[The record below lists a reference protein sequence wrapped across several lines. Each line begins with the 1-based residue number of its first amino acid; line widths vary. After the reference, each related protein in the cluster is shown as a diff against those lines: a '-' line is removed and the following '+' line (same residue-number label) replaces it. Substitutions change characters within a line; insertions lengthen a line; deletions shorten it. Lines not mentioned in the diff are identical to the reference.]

1 MPDGGER
8 TGDVGR
14 ARGRPAAG
22 ADRAGRSPRRIA
34 VALAALAIA
43 SSALVALASLA
54 EGCGGAREPRP
65 RATVPS
71 NPAAAAD
78 IAEIREAWG
87 DLSER
92 SRDEL
97 RLKIERFLERHPND
111 GAAPLARVYLTFFH
125 LDDGDLAGADRELA
139 ALDRLP
145 PGSTR
150 DFADVARAEALRL
163 HGRPVEAFEK
173 MRPLAG
179 KLVDPDARERF
190 LEEVTLDAIAARR
203 DYEAIAYMDAWVRN
217 ANEDNRDHARSVV
230 AAALQK
236 LPPEVLEGTLRA
248 MRASSGTAG
257 YGAEIQKMIAARLAQ
272 VAVDRGDTRLAQW
285 LVDPDAGAAVL
296 GVDAGLV
303 VGELATRNHGITE
316 VHGRTIGLILPTGSS
331 ELRDTAA
338 EITRGV
344 AWALDMPRTTPGAG
358 DETRLVTR
366 DDGGRLDRIESVL
379 EDVAGDGAAVIIA
392 GFEPAAAD
400 RATLWAERSL
410 VPVISLA
417 APRAARP
424 SSWAFSIGTADEV
437 VLGALVD
444 ALAAR
449 RESKV
454 AVVSDDLTLPDVS
467 RVFASRP
474 KMTTFQPASCDLD
487 LPHAGESHFPLAAW
501 ERAGFRTWLVS
512 GPAPC
517 AREVLRE
524 VGALRGG
531 LVALTLD
538 ATGRYDEG
546 IASRLISAAAGLIP
560 VVAPA
565 RETQRQRGAK
575 PAAPAAPAPAALDPD
590 VQRFIASFG
599 ATPTWETA
607 LGRDAAMIARSAVA
621 RLPLDATDVLAEVA
635 RRRQLARD
643 AVLAARPRL
652 WTTEASAID
661 PASHRL
667 PRTIRVVDLPSR

>member
-1 MPDGGER
+1 M
-8 TGDVGR
+8 TS
-14 ARGRPAAG
+14 
-22 ADRAGRSPRRIA
+22 RSPRARRLAVLAVVLAGVA
-34 VALAALAIA
+34 VAGAGAMNT
-43 SSALVALASLA
+43 
-54 EGCGGAREPRP
+54 GCGGARAPRP
-65 RATVPS
+65 KATVPS
-71 NPAAAAD
+71 DPSAAAD

-97 RLKIERFLERHPND
+97 RLKVERFLERHADD
-111 GAAPLARVYLTFFH
+111 GAAPLARVYLTFFC

-139 ALDRLP
+139 KLEQLP

-150 DFADVARAEALRL
+150 DFAEVARAQSFRM
-163 HGRPVEAFEK
+163 HGRPAEAFELL
-173 MRPLAG
+173 RPLAG

-190 LEEVTLDAIAARR
+190 LEEVARDAIAAHR
-203 DYEAIAYMDAWVRN
+203 DYEAVAYMDAWVRN
-217 ANEDNRDHARSVV
+217 ANEDNRERARAEV

-236 LPPEVLEGTLRA
+236 LPPEVLEATLRA
-248 MRASSGTAG
+248 MRGSTGTAG
-257 YGAEIQKMIAARLAQ
+257 YGPEIQKMIAARLAQ

-285 LVDPDAGAAVL
+285 LVDPDAGTAVL

-303 VGELATRNHGITE
+303 VSELATRNHGITE
-316 VHGRTIGLILPTGSS
+316 IRGRTVGLVLPTGTS

-344 AWALDMPRTTPGAG
+344 AWALELPRTVQGAG
-358 DETRLVTR
+358 DDTRLVTR

-379 EDVAGDGAAVIIA
+379 DDAAGDGAAVIIA
-392 GFEPAAAD
+392 GFDPATAD
-400 RATLWAERSL
+400 RVVRWSERSQ
-410 VPVISLA
+410 VPVIGLA
-417 APRAARP
+417 APRSEKPA
-424 SSWAFSIGTADEV
+424 SWAFSIGTPDEV
-437 VLGALVD
+437 IVGALLD

-454 AVVSDDLTLPDVS
+454 AVIADDLTLADVA
-467 RVFASRP
+467 RGLAARP
-474 KMTTFQPASCDLD
+474 KMTAFQPASCDLD
-487 LPHAGESHFPLAAW
+487 LPHQGETHFPLAAW
-501 ERAGFRTWLVS
+501 DRAGFRTWLVS

-531 LVALTLD
+531 IVALTLD

-546 IASRLISAAAGLIP
+546 ITSRLISASAGLIP
-560 VVAPA
+560 VVAPQ
-565 RETQRQRGAK
+565 RETQRQRDAK
-575 PAAPAAPAPAALDPD
+575 RPAPATAQAAAALDPD

-607 LGRDAAMIARSAVA
+607 LGRDAAMIARGALA
-621 RLPLDATDVLAEVA
+621 RLPLDATDAVPEVA
-635 RRRQLARD
+635 RRRKVVRD
-643 AVLAARPRL
+643 AIPEVRPRL
-652 WTTEASAID
+652 WTTEAPAID

-667 PRTIRVVDLPSR
+667 PRTIRVVDLPAR